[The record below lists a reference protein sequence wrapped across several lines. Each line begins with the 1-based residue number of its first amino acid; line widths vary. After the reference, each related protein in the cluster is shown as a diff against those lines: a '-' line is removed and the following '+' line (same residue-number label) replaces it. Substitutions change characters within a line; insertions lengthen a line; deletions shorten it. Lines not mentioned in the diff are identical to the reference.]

1 MIFSAAEAALFER
14 VPLLQTIPPQVLREI
29 LSADA
34 ANQHV
39 VPPGEILLSAG
50 MADAG
55 LHVVVHGALE
65 LFVQTGCGKDK
76 VFDFVKIGGTVGEE
90 ALFSERPLLYSA
102 RSLTHTAVFRLS
114 PEVIA
119 AWMEHYPDFS
129 LKLMQLVAA
138 RIDFVV
144 RDMISLCT
152 KRATAHLICYL
163 VCQFA
168 CQRSPA
174 EDSCF
179 LPLAIPRHKL
189 ASRLGMTES
198 HLSRTFRDL
207 EAKALLIP
215 RGRGY
220 DVPSIAALS
229 NHVCPGG
236 CDF

>member
-1 MIFSAAEAALFER
+1 MIFSDTEAALFER
-14 VPLLQTIPPQVLREI
+14 VPILQDIPLPVLRET
-29 LSADA
+29 LATHSAS
-34 ANQHV
+34 QCV
-39 VPPGEILLSAG
+39 VLPGETFLAAG
-50 MADAG
+50 TAHPG
-55 LHVVVHGALE
+55 LHVVVHGSLE
-65 LFVQTGCGKDK
+65 LFVLTGCGREK

-90 ALFSERPLLYSA
+90 TLFSERPLQYSA

-114 PEVIA
+114 PEMVA
-119 AWMEHYPDFS
+119 AWVDDYPAFS
-129 LKLMQLVAA
+129 RKLMQLVAA

-168 CQRSPA
+168 CVRGPA
-174 EDSCF
+174 DDSCF

-207 EAKALLIP
+207 EEKALLIP

-220 DVPSIAALS
+220 DVPSISALS
-229 NHVCPGG
+229 NYVCPGG